1 MALDKED
8 IKQLIAIL
16 QKGLVDGEDSSVN
29 STPKNKKNPN
39 NIKTK
44 KSRAI
49 QNTEDS
55 ENKFISMGF
64 YNLHKEDIA
73 IDMALR
79 KNPPTTRNR
88 KAKFVEVTCRSCG
101 KKEKI
106 SDSLLYESS
115 DRYKCN
121 KCCSSPG

>member
-16 QKGLVDGEDSSVN
+16 QKGLVEDEDSSVDL
-29 STPKNKKNPN
+29 PLKKNPN

-44 KSRAI
+44 KSRATKTI
-49 QNTEDS
+49 QDS

-64 YNLHKEDIA
+64 HNLHKEDIA
-73 IDMALR
+73 IDKALR
-79 KNPPTTRNR
+79 KNPPSPRNR

-106 SDSLLYESS
+106 SHSLLYESS